1 MLRHPFAILLA
12 PAFALFACNG
22 QPAATPGPA
31 PTAAAVGAA
40 SPNANPAAPTP
51 PAPMPDQP
59 TPAPSP
65 SSAASSGTTAVA
77 TLANGC
83 FWCTEAVLEQQAGVL
98 DVTSGYMG
106 GENDNPTYQQVCSG
120 LTGHAE
126 CVQVTFDPKRISY
139 SELLDWF
146 FRSHDPT
153 TLNRQ
158 GADEGTQYRSAIFF
172 HDAAQKAEALAAIKR
187 HQPDH
192 RDPIVTAVTAA
203 SRFWPAEDYHQG
215 YFQKNSKDR
224 YCRAVIAPKL
234 KKLGLQDAK

>member
-1 MLRHPFAILLA
+1 MLRHPFAISLA
-12 PAFALFACNG
+12 SVLAFAACSG
-22 QPAATPGPA
+22 QPTASSPP
-31 PTAAAVGAA
+31 AAAVATPQTDPT
-40 SPNANPAAPTP
+40 SEANPSNHDPVKP
-51 PAPMPDQP
+51 LPMPDQP
-59 TPAPSP
+59 APAMPP
-65 SSAASSGTTAVA
+65 SSATTAVA

-83 FWCTEAVLEQQAGVL
+83 FWCTEAVLEQQAGVI

-106 GENDNPTYQQVCSG
+106 GETDKPTYKQVCSG

-172 HDAAQKAEALAAIKR
+172 HDAAQKSEALAAIQR
-187 HQPDH
+187 HQPNH
-192 RDPIVTAVTAA
+192 RDPIVTEVTAA
-203 SRFWPAEDYHQG
+203 KHFWPAEDYHQG
-215 YFQKNSKDR
+215 YFQKNAQDR